1 MKIKKKQTQKI
12 FLPKEFF
19 EDEKEYFVEV
29 SEWSNY
35 QRNIWGFLFVKDGI
49 TQKDIENQNFEID
62 IEKVSKKDFYFLAIS
77 ILETNLNTNWKNL
90 SLDERVDYLVWID
103 TQNPEITNF
112 LLNEVKK
119 IVGIEI

>member
-77 ILETNLNTNWKNL
+77 ILETNLNINWKNL

>member
-103 TQNPEITNF
+103 TQKPEITNF